1 MTIKIM
7 VLIISFFAVL
17 AISSTLIA
25 AYYVA
30 AYKDEKR
37 KNQLNQ

>member
-1 MTIKIM
+1 MTIKTM
-7 VLIISFFAVL
+7 MLIVTFFAVL
-17 AISSTLIA
+17 AIGMTLVA

-37 KNQLNQ
+37 KNELNK